1 MRKLILCS
9 HTSLDGY
16 VAGPNKEMD
25 WINVDE
31 HLFEYSG
38 MLTDNADTALYGRVT
53 YQMMEEYWPTADE
66 QVNASK
72 HDIQHS
78 RWYKNSTKIV
88 ISKTMKDRNITNT
101 IILSENIVDQVQR
114 IKQQDGK
121 NILIFGSPTAS
132 HILMQHNLID
142 DFWLFVN
149 PILIGEGIP
158 IFKNI
163 NEKVNLK
170 LVESKVMSSGVVVLH
185 YER

>member
-31 HLFEYSG
+31 HLFEYTG

-66 QVNASK
+66 QVSASK

-78 RWYKNSTKIV
+78 LWYKNSTKIV

-101 IILSENIVDQVQR
+101 IILSENIIDQVQR

-132 HILMQHNLID
+132 HMLMHHNLID

-170 LVESKVMSSGVVVLH
+170 LVESNVMSSGVVVSH

>member
-16 VAGPNKEMD
+16 VAGPNNEMD

-38 MLTDNADTALYGRVT
+38 MLTDNADAALYGRVT

-88 ISKTMKDRNITNT
+88 ISKTMKDSNITNT

-132 HILMQHNLID
+132 HILMHHNLID
-142 DFWLFVN
+142 DFRLFVY

-170 LVESKVMSSGVVVLH
+170 LVESNVMSSGVVVLH